1 MMNNGVPA
9 SMLSWPNK
17 KKATHA
23 EPEVNKIMNI
33 PDALFLKK
41 KSLHMCMSENRF

>member
-33 PDALFLKK
+33 PDALFFFYEK
-41 KSLHMCMSENRF
+41 KSLHMYE